1 MVAFNTTS
9 YNKTSTAYNL
19 MSPIFID
26 GSNSIPM
33 SGTQYYNGLFGNVMA
48 GFCVDGLDSVLG
60 GNVIIT
66 GDVSCC
72 AGLAVNGN
80 VYIGGNTTFGTSLPT
95 SSLVPS
101 SANQLTNKTYVD
113 TQVATKTTL
122 AIVQSNSS
130 TFTGTNTFNTSL
142 PTSTLV
148 PSTGNQLTN
157 KTYVDTVTSQ
167 FGNVV
172 GGITCF
178 VKFGYNLAT
187 SYSTGN
193 NLLALGANCLP
204 NVTTANDQ
212 IAVGNNLIQGAVSGT
227 FIHIFA
233 FGSYIFNV
241 LTTGT
246 NNLGVG
252 NNVFTALSNASN
264 NVGVGFAVFTS
275 NLTGTYNTA
284 IGSLSGQRVLGSSN
298 TMLGSNTGQ
307 ASGDTNTYNNSTA
320 LGYGS
325 TITASNQIVLGTTSE
340 TVSIPGNV
348 NALKLNNT
356 ANIKGMACGT
366 TSGTTNGTVTVNFG
380 FTFTNTPVVTAT
392 ANYGGIG
399 YVLSVMVISVNTTSF
414 QYNILKYETAGPAHF
429 EQFSGINWIAI
440 GT

>member
-1 MVAFNTTS
+1 MVLFNTTS

-60 GNVIIT
+60 GNVIVT
-66 GDVSCC
+66 GDLSCC
-72 AGLAVNGN
+72 TGLAVNGN

-113 TQVATKTTL
+113 TQIATKTTL

-380 FTFTNTPVVTAT
+380 FIFTNTPVVTAT

-414 QYNILKYETAGPAHF
+414 QYNILSGTTPAHF
-429 EQFSGINWIAI
+429 EQFSGVNWIAI

>member
-1 MVAFNTTS
+1 MVLFNSTT

-33 SGTQYYNGLFGNVMA
+33 SGTQYYNGVFGNVMA
-48 GFCVDGLDSVLG
+48 GFCVDGLDSILG
-60 GNVIIT
+60 GNVIMT

-101 SANQLTNKTYVD
+101 TANQLTNKTYVD

-366 TSGTTNGTVTVNFG
+366 SGTTNGTVTVNFG